1 MSFWDQYQDLGGGGW
16 IGAEE
21 KQVLAENGI
30 PLTVTGVVDDDE
42 NKYGAR
48 YVVKLK
54 APDPETGEEE
64 DKQIGF
70 QKGTVESRDRM
81 LKQLQGYLSLPA
93 GEGDPVVVKIAK
105 VGRSYVLQNAA
116 GE

>member
-16 IGAEE
+16 ISAEE

-48 YVVKLK
+48 YVVKLT

-64 DKQIGF
+64 AKQIGF

-81 LKQLQGYLSLPA
+81 LKQLQGYLQSDDS
-93 GEGDPVVVKIAK
+93 EPVVVKIAK